1 MMLRKLG
8 KNEEGVLVRKAIK
21 GSERAWLTLVKRYER
36 RLYNYALRISGNPD
50 DAMDILQDT
59 FMAVFR
65 NLESYRGDGSFP
77 AWLFRIAQFRAT
89 DLLRK
94 RKGFFEPIE
103 DLPNQDPQLEPDSYL
118 KNTHSNRDILNL
130 LQTLSMDARQIIE
143 LKFFQHFT
151 FDEISGQLGIS
162 INTAKSRFYAA
173 LKKMRQTAP
182 QDIALGS

>member
-1 MMLRKLG
+1 MLKKFG
-8 KNEEGVLVRKAIK
+8 KNEESVLVRKAIK

-36 RLYNYALRISGNPD
+36 RVYNYALRTCGNPD

-59 FMAVFR
+59 FVAVFR

-94 RKGFFEPIE
+94 RKDFFEPIE
-103 DLPNQDPQLEPDSYL
+103 ELPSQNDSLEPEAHL
-118 KNTHSNRDILNL
+118 KSTHSNKNIL
-130 LQTLSMDARQIIE
+130 TLMQSLSTDSRQIIE

-162 INTAKSRFYAA
+162 TNTAKSRFYAA
-173 LKKMRQTAP
+173 LKKMRQAAP
-182 QDIALGS
+182 QEIALGS